1 MMKTA
6 LIVAAAVSVL
16 ATAPLTTSA
25 NAQGVD
31 VRIGRDRYD
40 RYDDRRDY
48 RLGVGPGGL
57 SAGPGRRCRTVTTTV
72 ERGNRTITRR
82 ERRCD

>member
-1 MMKTA
+1 MVKIA
-6 LIVAAAVSVL
+6 FIVAAAVAVL
-16 ATAPLTTSA
+16 TTAPLTTSVK
-25 NAQGVD
+25 AQGVD

-48 RLGVGPGGL
+48 RLG
-57 SAGPGRRCRTVTTTV
+57 
-72 ERGNRTITRR
+72 R